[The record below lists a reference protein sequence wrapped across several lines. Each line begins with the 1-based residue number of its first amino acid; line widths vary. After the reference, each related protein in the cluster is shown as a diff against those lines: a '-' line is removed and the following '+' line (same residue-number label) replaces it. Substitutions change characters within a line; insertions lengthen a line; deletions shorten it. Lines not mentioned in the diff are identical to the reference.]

1 MFGKNRNI
9 LLTALFISLAILACN
24 LPAGAPAVQE
34 TATET
39 PSPNAPTLPPAA
51 LETPTPTETP
61 QTQAAAA
68 TACAPTV
75 TTNTNANVRSGPGQ
89 VYNVIGNIPQGGSAK
104 VAGKN
109 FDGTWWYIEFAGGSG
124 GFAWIAGSVT
134 SAACIPDTLPSIAAP
149 PTPIAPTSTPTN
161 AATAAPTPTPTAT
174 SGGIIIPPILLTP
187 IFVLP
192 TPTPT
197 FIFIFPLP
205 IITLGP

>member
-1 MFGKNRNI
+1 SN
-9 LLTALFISLAILACN
+9 
-24 LPAGAPAVQE
+24 APAAQE

-39 PSPNAPTLPPAA
+39 PSPNAPTLPPTAS
-51 LETPTPTETP
+51 ETPSPTETP
-61 QTQAAAA
+61 QSQAAAA
-68 TACAPTV
+68 TVCAPTV
-75 TTNTNANVRSGPGQ
+75 TANTVANVRSGPGQ
-89 VYNVIGNIPQGGSAK
+89 VYNVIGSLPEGGTAK

-174 SGGIIIPPILLTP
+174 SGGIILLPPIF
-187 IFVLP
+187 ILP

-197 FIFIFPLP
+197 FILIFPLP
-205 IITLGP
+205 IITIGP